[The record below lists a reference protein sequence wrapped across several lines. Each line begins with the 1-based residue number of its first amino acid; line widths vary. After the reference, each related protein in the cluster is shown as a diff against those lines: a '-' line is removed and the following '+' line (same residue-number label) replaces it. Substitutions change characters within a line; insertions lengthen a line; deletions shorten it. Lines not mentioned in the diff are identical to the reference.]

1 MREEMAKRVST
12 RIWNCEGF
20 NRPKVTR
27 TAKTQSFGNKKKMG
41 FLKCLKD
48 VASGRIARSN
58 RLIGNHG
65 VRICEKLEIHAN
77 PLLEA
82 LIGGTAVCT
91 IEFLEVVLFD
101 VKDFK
106 YKDGTEEPNPFKE
119 NIKQL
124 NEKTSYEMFKLV
136 AGNYLVRLIGGEY
149 LDIVEDLI
157 DIPKLK
163 KEFLNIYEYNEGD
176 TKIFNELLELAQKDE
191 RPSPELRLFD
201 SIFERVYNIASP
213 VALFHIINF
222 ELLFRDSFT
231 KIFLPG
237 LLDVLK
243 KENRERAH

>member
-1 MREEMAKRVST
+1 
-12 RIWNCEGF
+12 
-20 NRPKVTR
+20 
-27 TAKTQSFGNKKKMG
+27 MG
-41 FLKCLKD
+41 FLKRLKD

-58 RLIGNHG
+58 RIIGNHG
-65 VRICEKLEIHAN
+65 VRICEKLETHAN

-91 IEFLEVVLFD
+91 IEFLEAVLFD

-106 YKDGTEEPNPFKE
+106 YKNGTEEPNPFKE

-124 NEKTSYEMFKLV
+124 DEKNSYEMFKLV
-136 AGNYLVRLIGGEY
+136 AGNYLARLIGGEY
-149 LDIVEDLI
+149 LDSVEDFI

-163 KEFLNIYEYNEGD
+163 KEFLNIYEYNEED
-176 TKIFNELLELAQKDE
+176 TKIFNELIELAQKDE

-201 SIFERVYNIASP
+201 HIFERAYNIASP
-213 VALFHIINF
+213 EALFHIMNF
-222 ELLFRDSFT
+222 ELLFRNSFT

-237 LLDVLK
+237 LLEVLK